1 MCANLGV
8 NALDFRLMTWILEIK
23 CPSTIVCSNNFLN
36 VVENVGR
43 FLDDFLALFFEA
55 I

>member
-1 MCANLGV
+1 M
-8 NALDFRLMTWILEIK
+8 ALINVWRSLCGILEIK
-23 CPSTIVCSNNFLN
+23 CPSTIVCSKNFLN

-43 FLDDFLALFFEA
+43 FSDDFLALFFEA